1 MDTLA
6 TKMYHGKRLDGN
18 MSFYKTNEEQ
28 EIITIDEFINEWYNQ
43 QDYILVD
50 IREDSEIEENGGIKQ
65 AFNISMYDIPEQIDM
80 APTYIVCIMVCDNGA
95 KSEQVVKYFKN
106 NEYENMFA
114 IQGGTEALF
123 DALPELKV

>member
-1 MDTLA
+1 MGTLV
-6 TKMYHGKRLDGN
+6 TKTYHGKRLDGN

-114 IQGGTEALF
+114 IKGGTEALF

>member
-123 DALPELKV
+123 DVLPELKV